1 MSKLVKGG
9 SAKLLL
15 AKTGV
20 YMGTFILMMVVLE
33 VVLRLTKEPSWE
45 YSNSFDQAQSLAL
58 IKKTVMKCESDGVMM
73 TYAQK
78 NQYLAN
84 DDLSFASLMQSGR
97 TLRFKKHK

>member
-1 MSKLVKGG
+1 
-9 SAKLLL
+9 
-15 AKTGV
+15 
-20 YMGTFILMMVVLE
+20 
-33 VVLRLTKEPSWE
+33 
-45 YSNSFDQAQSLAL
+45 
-58 IKKTVMKCESDGVMM
+58 MKSESDGVMM